1 MKHLIICL
9 FAFIVSS
16 SSFAQK
22 PGMAVFAELGGGGL
36 ASINFDSRFSG
47 NSGFGA
53 RVGIGGASVN
63 SAGITFIPVGINYIV
78 GKNDRN
84 FFELGFGTTFVSGG
98 NGGSDQFQTSFGFV
112 DLGYRLAPADGGFF
126 FRANITPVF
135 SLKQG
140 TFWPFW
146 GGLSFGYKF

>member
-1 MKHLIICL
+1 MKHFIFCL
-9 FAFIVSS
+9 FAITVFN

-36 ASINFDSRFSG
+36 ATINFDSRFSG

-63 SAGITFIPVGINYIV
+63 NLGLTFVPVGLNYIV
-78 GKNDRN
+78 GKNN
-84 FFELGFGTTFVSGG
+84 SSYFEMGAGATFVSGG
-98 NGGSDQFQTSFGFV
+98 DGGSDRFQSSFGFI
-112 DLGYRLAPADGGFF
+112 DLGYRYAPADGGFF
-126 FRANITPVF
+126 FRGTITPLF
-135 SLKQG
+135 SLTNK

-146 GGLSFGYKF
+146 AGISFGYKF